1 MLRFDAS
8 CAWFSLCTA
17 LLGTT
22 AGCVQDQSVAA
33 AARQTA
39 SVTRAERPA
48 SFPSEWDAKNWQ
60 ARESAIAKE
69 GLVEVQLTRTAVSAA
84 PKVTVEQGAWC
95 QFVGSPD
102 HDGRRF
108 FFSLSG
114 EFGMSADGTLHC
126 LKIDMPALG
135 NKDVEID
142 GPPPYC
148 TGGAF
153 QPTVPVSLLYEVPP
167 GVKVGAVKQLSVPS
181 YNVAHRYK
189 ESCPP
194 LP

>member
-1 MLRFDAS
+1 M
-8 CAWFSLCTA
+8 
-17 LLGTT
+17 
-22 AGCVQDQSVAA
+22 QDPSVTA

-39 SVTRAERPA
+39 SVTRAERPPR
-48 SFPSEWDAKNWQ
+48 FPSEWDAKNWQ

-69 GLVEVQLTRTAVSAA
+69 GLVEVQLTRTPVSGA
-84 PKVTVEQGAWC
+84 PKVKVEQGAWC

-102 HDGRRF
+102 DDGRRF
-108 FFSLSG
+108 FYSVSG

-126 LKIDMPALG
+126 LMIDQPVLG
-135 NKDVEID
+135 SKDVDID

-153 QPTVPVSLLYEVPP
+153 QPTVPVSLLFEVPP
-167 GVKVGAVKQLSVPS
+167 GMKVGAVKRLSAPA
-181 YNVAHRYK
+181 YNVAHHYK